1 MHYQSNRRRIPR
13 AARGLVIAWMVV
25 LGSARTWVPAGDIK
39 LNVDPQLFDVS
50 GKPGRVVVEPV
61 NGGLRFLE
69 DSRDILTY
77 NRDPI
82 SQSDGRYNRGHYVH
96 PLYDLDG
103 VRMTDDMPK
112 DHRHHRGVFWAW
124 TQLWIGGK
132 RIGHPWEHKDLTL
145 IHL

>member
-1 MHYQSNRRRIPR
+1 MHYQSNRWRTPR

-39 LNVDPQLFDVS
+39 LNGDPQLFDVS

-69 DSRDILTY
+69 DSQDILTY

-96 PLYDLDG
+96 PLYDSG
-103 VRMTDDMPK
+103 RGTDDR
-112 DHRHHRGVFWAW
+112 RHAQRPPSSPGGVLGLDATVDW
-124 TQLWIGGK
+124 
-132 RIGHPWEHKDLTL
+132 
-145 IHL
+145 